1 MSEGEAELLCA
12 VLTLPFLPVENLIF
26 TNLTASSGLGCCNGI
41 LKGIFL
47 CVCTECIKCI
57 H

>member
-26 TNLTASSGLGCCNGI
+26 TNLTVSSGLGCCNEI

-47 CVCTECIKCI
+47 CVCIECIKCI